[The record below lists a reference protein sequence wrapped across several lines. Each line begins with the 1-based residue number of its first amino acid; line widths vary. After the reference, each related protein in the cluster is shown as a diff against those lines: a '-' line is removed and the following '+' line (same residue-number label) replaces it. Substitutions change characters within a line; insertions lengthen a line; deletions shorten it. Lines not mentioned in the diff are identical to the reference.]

1 MGSLKKINHIKMK
14 SVFAICAIMLFAVC
28 TNAQVK
34 NLASFSF
41 TATKKGADYE
51 VIIKATI
58 EKPWHIYSQTT
69 PAGGPLPTK
78 ISFNKN
84 PLITIVGK
92 AKEVGKLEKIHDKNF
107 GVDVLYF
114 SNTVS
119 FVQLVKVKA
128 GVKTNITGTIE
139 YMVCDDEQCLPPTKK
154 TFDIKLQ

>member
-1 MGSLKKINHIKMK
+1 MK
-14 SVFAICAIMLFAVC
+14 NILAICATVLLAVSA
-28 TNAQVK
+28 NAQIK
-34 NLASFSF
+34 NPANFSF

-69 PAGGPLPTK
+69 PTGGPLPTK

-84 PLITIVGK
+84 PLITVVGK

-114 SNTVS
+114 GNTVS